1 MALGDVTATFEGTF
15 DITSAAFI
23 TEMDT
28 LNTGAQTAGGDTKSI
43 ILVPAGNLMNQVHI
57 VTIARAGL

>member
-1 MALGDVTATFEGTF
+1 MVTGDVTSVYEGTF

-28 LNTGAQTAGGDTKSI
+28 LNTGAATAGSDTKTV
-43 ILVPAGNLMNQVHI
+43 ILVMDPNMKNLVHI
-57 VTIARAGL
+57 VTIARAA